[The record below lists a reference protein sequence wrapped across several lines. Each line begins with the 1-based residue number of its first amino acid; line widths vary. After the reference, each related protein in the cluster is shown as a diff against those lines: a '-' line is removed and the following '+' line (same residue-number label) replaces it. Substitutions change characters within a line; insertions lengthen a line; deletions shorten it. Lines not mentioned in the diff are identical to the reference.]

1 GVGRR
6 LMGEQPNLKKMFGIV
21 DEEIKMS
28 VTLNKLGTLMLK
40 ALDEGAEG
48 FTIELDKD
56 VARAVANNLII
67 DITA

>member
-1 GVGRR
+1 
-6 LMGEQPNLKKMFGIV
+6 MGEQPNLKKMFGIV